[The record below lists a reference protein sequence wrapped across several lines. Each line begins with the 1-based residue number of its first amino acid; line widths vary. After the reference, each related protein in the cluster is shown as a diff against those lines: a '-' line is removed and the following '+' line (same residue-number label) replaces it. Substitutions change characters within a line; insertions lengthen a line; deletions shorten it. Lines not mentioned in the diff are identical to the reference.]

1 MSNLIRKE
9 LRLAMHP
16 AAVMFLALSAMLMIP
31 NYPYYVI
38 CFYTSLGIFFIC
50 LSGRENH
57 DIFYSMTLP
66 VSRRDIAGARML
78 TCVMLEMIQLLLA
91 IPFAYLRQ
99 KVMTEGNLVGMD
111 ANIAFF
117 GGALMV
123 YGIFNLV
130 FFAEYYKNPEKVGI
144 VFVKGTIAE
153 WIVIIAAETLVHIIP
168 FARDVLDT
176 PDSVHVPEKLG
187 FLAAGIVIYAA
198 LTYAAWKISAE
209 RFEKV
214 DL

>member
-1 MSNLIRKE
+1 MGKLIRKE

-16 AAVMFLALSAMLMIP
+16 AAVMFLLLSAMLMIP

-66 VSRRDIAGARML
+66 VSRRDIVSSRIL
-78 TCVMLEMIQLLLA
+78 TSVMLEMIQLILA
-91 IPFAYLRQ
+91 IPFAFLRQ
-99 KVMTEGNLVGMD
+99 KLIPEGNLVGMD

-123 YGIFNLV
+123 YGLFNIV
-130 FFAEYYKNPEKVGI
+130 FFTEYYRTPEKVGV
-144 VFVKGTIAE
+144 VFVKATVAE
-153 WIVIIAAETLVHIIP
+153 WILMIIMETLTHILP
-168 FARDVLDT
+168 FARDILDT
-176 PDSVHVPEKLG
+176 PDSVHIPEKLG
-187 FLAAGIVIYAA
+187 FLAAGVIVYLLLTLLA
-198 LTYAAWKISAE
+198 LRISTK